1 MKETYNVLI
10 LLNEK
15 TMKKKILIIAFLLF
29 VLSFFIEIFYSMQI
43 AIAFIFPLVYLL
55 WRIKAEINKEAKYI
69 ECICKVMVN
78 SGILHMEFCTLD
90 YVDIKEYNI
99 YDDNIIQII
108 FEDSG
113 EITFYFQENGK
124 QRNICLIMDYENRQT
139 LEKQLEEKYGD
150 KYEYR

>member
-1 MKETYNVLI
+1 
-10 LLNEK
+10 
-15 TMKKKILIIAFLLF
+15 
-29 VLSFFIEIFYSMQI
+29 MQI

>member
-55 WRIKAEINKEAKYI
+55 WRIKVEINKEAKYM

>member
-1 MKETYNVLI
+1 MKEIYNVLI

-29 VLSFFIEIFYSMQI
+29 IVSFFIEIFYSMQI
-43 AIAFIFPLVYLL
+43 AIAFIFPLAYLL
-55 WRIKAEINKEAKYI
+55 WRIKVEIKKEAKYM
-69 ECICKVMVN
+69 ECICRVMSN

-124 QRNICLIMDYENRQT
+124 QRNICFIMDYENRQK